1 MILGDDLL
9 ILDPSVAECYLK
21 VMSTLGVGVN
31 LSKSLVSNKG
41 YGEFAKKFFGPDG
54 IISGVSLKEWSSFGD
69 NLAGFLSYFRGLKLT
84 LPIFL
89 RTLGFGSFS
98 AGHQIRWGRH
108 SFKTLMGLVAMFP
121 GFGIDSDRTLPMWWD
136 RFYAFKNPYDEGT

>member
-9 ILDPSVAECYLK
+9 ILDSGVAKCYLQ
-21 VMSTLGVGVN
+21 VMSILGVGVN

-54 IISGVSLKEWSSFGD
+54 IISGVPLKEWSSFGE
-69 NLAGFLSYFRGLKLT
+69 NLSGFYSYFRNLNLN
-84 LPIFL
+84 LPLFL

-98 AGHQIRWGRH
+98 AGHQIQWNKH
-108 SFKTLMGLVAMFP
+108 SFKTLMGLVGMFP
-121 GFGIDSDRTLPMWWD
+121 GFGTDSDRTLPIW
-136 RFYAFKNPYDEGT
+136 